1 MSLASIKQLTIKLA
15 SSKKVQQISALIIIC
30 ITVVLFSIF
39 FVHHPAYVTALSH
52 TKITT
57 LLLIFG
63 LYIILTICIVGV
75 YQCILLICNKPISW
89 HENGLLTIYTLL
101 VNFFGPLQSGPG
113 FRAIYL
119 KNKHRVRIRDYAGAT
134 LVYYVFYIIF
144 SLLFL
149 LITNRPWWQTILA
162 LILVGLVCTWGLR
175 RRDQKHPSGDSA
187 QQSHFRLTAKACTLL
202 ALATFIQVVIIAI
215 IYFVELRSIH
225 PSINVGQAM
234 TYTGAANF
242 ALFVSLTPG
251 AIGFRETFL
260 IFAEHLDHINTA
272 TVLSANV
279 IDRSVYIVFLAIIFL
294 IAVGINI
301 KKRLHVKSKS

>member
-1 MSLASIKQLTIKLA
+1 
-15 SSKKVQQISALIIIC
+15 
-30 ITVVLFSIF
+30 
-39 FVHHPAYVTALSH
+39 
-52 TKITT
+52 
-57 LLLIFG
+57 LLL
-63 LYIILTICIVGV
+63 
-75 YQCILLICNKPISW
+75 CNKPISW
-89 HENGLLTIYTLL
+89 RENGLLTIYTLL

-119 KNKHRVRIRDYAGAT
+119 KNKHRIRIRDYAGAT
-134 LVYYVFYIIF
+134 LIYYVFYIIF

-149 LITNRPWWQTILA
+149 LVANRPWWQTVLA
-162 LILVGLVCTWGLR
+162 LTLVGLVCAWGLR
-175 RRDQKHPSGDSA
+175 HWNRKQPSNDA
-187 QQSHFRLTAKACTLL
+187 LQQSRFRLTPWACVLL
-202 ALATFIQVVIIAI
+202 ALTTLIQVVIIAT

-225 PSINVGQAM
+225 SSINVGQAM

-251 AIGFRETFL
+251 SIGFRETFL

-294 IAVGINI
+294 IAIGINI
-301 KKRLHVKSKS
+301 KKRLHVRDQS